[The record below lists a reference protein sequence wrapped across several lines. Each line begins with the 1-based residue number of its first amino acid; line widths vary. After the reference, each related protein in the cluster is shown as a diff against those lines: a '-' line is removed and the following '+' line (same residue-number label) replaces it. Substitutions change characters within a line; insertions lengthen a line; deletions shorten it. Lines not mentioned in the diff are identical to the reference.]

1 MEAAHTLAGRGHH
14 VDLYE
19 KSAELGG
26 QWTIAGKA
34 EYKSDFRTLVPWML
48 NAMKQ
53 TGVNVHTWIAD
64 FWKPR
69 DLMWSY
75 WLPEQH
81 RAVFPRWIVPPT
93 AALPWYREWM

>member
-26 QWTIAGKA
+26 QWLIAGKA

-53 TGVNVHTWIAD
+53 TGVNVHTGVGGGS
-64 FWKPR
+64 R
-69 DLMWSY
+69 VSGS
-75 WLPEQH
+75 PE
-81 RAVFPRWIVPPT
+81 A
-93 AALPWYREWM
+93 